1 MNSNPKELGKF
12 LRKRKRAIKNPQKYQ
27 SVFEENQTDIQR
39 YIDKGRIEFDFIVQ
53 ENERLPFLP
62 WEEFTSEL
70 GIPIDYYE
78 MSAQTALIEQNKLC
92 TEMLAHSLGY
102 AYLKC
107 IISYF
112 TQQRFVTRFD
122 REHDGGVA
130 PDSVFYLA
138 MAVILQQP
146 KHASHIFRLFEVG
159 YARHWVN
166 RSKSHIG
173 DCMILLFDAA
183 NGSKSMTP
191 IVDGFA
197 YADIVA
203 DWNTQDFDRLTT
215 HLTRL
220 CDDQVTQVSAP
231 PSKDFFEFNNMNWGF
246 TPYAALMLLALR
258 AQHGLSNPDF
268 SHPGFGN
275 VTQLQPDAP
284 VTLVEDELLRQ
295 LLTRIRAQGFDE
307 ETALQA

>member
-1 MNSNPKELGKF
+1 
-12 LRKRKRAIKNPQKYQ
+12 
-27 SVFEENQTDIQR
+27 
-39 YIDKGRIEFDFIVQ
+39 
-53 ENERLPFLP
+53 
-62 WEEFTSEL
+62 
-70 GIPIDYYE
+70 
-78 MSAQTALIEQNKLC
+78 MSAQTSFIQQDKLC
-92 TEMLAHSLGY
+92 SEMLAHSLGY
-102 AYLKC
+102 AYINSVL
-107 IISYF
+107 SYF
-112 TQQRFVTRFD
+112 TQRRFVTRFD
-122 REHDGGVA
+122 REHERGVS

-159 YARHWVN
+159 YPRHWVN

-203 DWNTQDFDRLTT
+203 DWNTEDLDLLTA

-220 CDDQVTQVSAP
+220 CDDQVAQVAAP
-231 PSKDFFEFNNMNWGF
+231 PSKDFFEFDNMNWQF

-258 AQHGLSNPDF
+258 AQHGLPNPDF

-275 VTQLQPDAP
+275 VTQLLPDAP
-284 VTLVEDELLRQ
+284 VAPVE
-295 LLTRIRAQGFDE
+295 
-307 ETALQA
+307 

>member
-1 MNSNPKELGKF
+1 MG
-12 LRKRKRAIKNPQKYQ
+12 
-27 SVFEENQTDIQR
+27 
-39 YIDKGRIEFDFIVQ
+39 FDYP

-70 GIPIDYYE
+70 AIPTDYYE
-78 MSAQTALIEQNKLC
+78 MSAQTALIQQDRLC
-92 TEMLAHSLGY
+92 SDTLAHSLGY
-102 AYLKC
+102 AYLSC
-107 IISYF
+107 VISYF
-112 TQQRFVTRFD
+112 KQQRFVTRFD
-122 REHDGGVA
+122 REHDGGVS

-138 MAVILQQP
+138 IAVILKQP
-146 KHASHIFRLFEVG
+146 EYASHIFRLFEVG

-166 RSKSHIG
+166 RSNSHIG
-173 DCMILLFDAA
+173 DLVILLFDAV

-197 YADIVA
+197 YTDIVA
-203 DWNTQDFDRLTT
+203 NWNTENEELLTAY
-215 HLTRL
+215 LTRL
-220 CDDQVTQVSAP
+220 CDDQVAQVAAP
-231 PSKDFFEFNNMNWGF
+231 PSKDFFEFNNMNWQF

-258 AQHGLSNPDF
+258 AQHGLPNPDF

-275 VTQLQPDAP
+275 VTQLLPDSPVAP
-284 VTLVEDELLRQ
+284 AEDELLSQ